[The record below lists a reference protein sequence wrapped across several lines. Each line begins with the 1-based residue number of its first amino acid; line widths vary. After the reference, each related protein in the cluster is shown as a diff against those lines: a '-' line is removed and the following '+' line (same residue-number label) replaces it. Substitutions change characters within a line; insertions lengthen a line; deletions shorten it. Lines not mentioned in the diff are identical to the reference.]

1 MRQSQILTRTNFGN
15 PVLREV
21 CKKLS
26 KTEILSPK
34 IQNLIRDMSHTLE
47 QKQYGVGLAA
57 PQVGQAIALSVIG
70 IKATPTRPEASN
82 EDMVIINP
90 EIAECFGR
98 KQQMWEGCI
107 SFGGT
112 KDFPYAK
119 VPRYKKI
126 KVRFLDQDAQE
137 HEVIAE
143 GLLAHVLQHEIDHLY
158 GILFV
163 DRVTD
168 TKSYCMISEYKKQ
181 IKK

>member
-1 MRQSQILTRTNFGN
+1 MREPQILTRTNFGN
-15 PVLREV
+15 PVLREI

-26 KTEILSPK
+26 KEEIASAK
-34 IQNLIRDMSHTLE
+34 IQNLIKDMSHTLE

-57 PQVGQAIALSVIG
+57 PQVGEAVALSVIG
-70 IKATPTRPEASN
+70 IKATPTRPEAASEN
-82 EDMVIINP
+82 MVIINP
-90 EIAECFGR
+90 EIIDYFGR

-119 VPRYKKI
+119 VPRYKKV
-126 KVRFLDQDAQE
+126 KVRFLDQEAQE

-143 GLLAHVLQHEIDHLY
+143 GLLAHVLQHEIDHLN
-158 GILFV
+158 GVLFV

-168 TKSYCMISEYKKQ
+168 TKSFCMISEYRKQ